1 MMQNNTKDNI
11 NPTLTLSPLQAH
23 YLKKEL
29 ISRQIRSEIQLL
41 SQYEAIKNLGPPFA
55 DDDCVETDTPF
66 LRFIF
71 NRFVY
76 TFPFLRNSEANFWLK
91 VSEFLNEFQKKNIT
105 TSSTRDETTKRKK
118 LAEKVVNE
126 FTLLLNVGLKTTLG
140 KEESIKV
147 DFSHIYKNYNEK
159 NSQDSNSTN
168 GWTVNIV
175 SVKAACE
182 KKRKIQKH
190 VYMEYI
196 IQTIRSNFDEHVYV
210 VRRRKD
216 FKKLYTKLKEEFA
229 AIDIPAVPNKIKERK
244 SPTFNKTKSIQKDD
258 PSNGLYQWE
267 KNRQNLRAYLRS
279 LLLIREVSRSKTMKI
294 FLTDSPISLS
304 EDEKR
309 DIAERLELDSI
320 REQQKKKFDEEA
332 EKRIKELE
340 QHVSE
345 FKKMVMG
352 SGGLSEVISTIQQ
365 TSDISNL
372 PETYQKVVE
381 WGEIGFASTLYS
393 LFIGSD
399 NSSETFAQLKRTHG
413 LMPYRA
419 IRSVMKISN
428 PVALM
433 RGVLDIFLAQPF
445 GQKSLA
451 QRILS
456 MNLTEDIKELSNDI
470 KLLENEINDDEVC
483 QKLRNYIY
491 ASREV
496 QTAVKKEAKGEN
508 IDDLALTIL
517 YTENLTPSLMDSQ
530 IARFTGIINNIKIDS
545 KGLLNDLKKLFFFYA
560 RKRDKEML
568 IELLFQGIT
577 GEILKEIITIFYEP
591 LAKVYKAA
599 NISDSLSDLS
609 GFVDDLISVVEDADR
624 KGVVIY
630 SPAESVVQ
638 TFISLVHRHMP
649 KFYSF
654 VHSVYSHDSTGL
666 FNSLI
671 GWIGSLFDFMQNGLA
686 EQIDLQQLIDTT
698 LTTEEE
704 RTRVVNEIES
714 LMSWHTWRKKRH
726 LMRLKNIMYNDVDS
740 GNDGDESEDDDYDYD
755 TNEDFVG
762 VADDDDLESQ
772 HESDD
777 LEHSASDSDS
787 LMEEME
793 FPEIEIISK
802 LLPPFVRLIS
812 GFMREC

>member
-624 KGVVIY
+624 KG
-630 SPAESVVQ
+630 
-638 TFISLVHRHMP
+638 
-649 KFYSF
+649 
-654 VHSVYSHDSTGL
+654 L